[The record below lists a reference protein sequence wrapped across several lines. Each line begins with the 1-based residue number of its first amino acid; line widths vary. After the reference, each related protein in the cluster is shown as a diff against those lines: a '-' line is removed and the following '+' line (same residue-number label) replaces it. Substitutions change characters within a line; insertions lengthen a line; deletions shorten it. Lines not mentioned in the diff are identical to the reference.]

1 MNKFLLI
8 LLTCFV
14 FACNIRDTKSK
25 ETSSAPLNTETKVFT
40 DSTTV
45 QAIDTVYNFGKI
57 TDGESVT
64 YNFRFKNTGNKP
76 LIIADAVASCGCT
89 VPEKPTEPIKPGE
102 TGFLK
107 VVFNSQGRVGEAHKQ
122 ITVTSNAFPA
132 FPVLELRGEVL
143 AVKK

>member
-1 MNKFLLI
+1 MNKFLFFF
-8 LLTCFV
+8 LTCFV
-14 FACNIRDTKSK
+14 FACNIRDTKTNDATLNK
-25 ETSSAPLNTETKVFT
+25 PLTENKVFT

-45 QAIDTVYNFGKI
+45 LAIDTVYNFGKI

-107 VVFNSQGRVGEAHKQ
+107 VVFNSQGRVGDAHKQ
-122 ITVTSNAFPA
+122 ITVTSNAYPA
-132 FPVLELRGEVL
+132 FPVLELKGEVL
-143 AVKK
+143 PAKK